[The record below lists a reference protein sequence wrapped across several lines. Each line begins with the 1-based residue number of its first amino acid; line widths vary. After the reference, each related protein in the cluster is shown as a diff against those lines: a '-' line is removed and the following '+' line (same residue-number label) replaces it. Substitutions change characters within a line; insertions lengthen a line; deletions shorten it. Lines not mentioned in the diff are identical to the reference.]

1 MHALTILSFNK
12 KNVMATLNTFVIT
25 AVLAFQFGALHIVP
39 SLCAQP
45 LYVIALLPT
54 TENGSA
60 VSTRCIDRGEELI
73 VAARMASD
81 AINANDTLLQGY
93 TLEVIHGFSDGCTV
107 ESFATSLTQF
117 VRYITN
123 DSISNH
129 TVGVI
134 MVCPSTMLHVSPF
147 ASLEGISLLQIAAGP
162 TPPTAISRSRDR
174 ITIGH
179 IYQAAPSATIFNDAL
194 IALMIDQEWR
204 NMETIRLTSSINI
217 IHVNQAADLQMKIDS
232 DDKLNIVFNG
242 EIRSGED
249 GAGIEQI
256 LDEIE
261 ARQTRIIYAT
271 LPDKEA
277 RDMLC
282 AGYYRN
288 IMSPL
293 YTWVL
298 HDHSLDDLKR
308 STDDCTAEQ
317 MGRVLDGAL
326 LLRYDASQDGNRRL
340 DYLEMT
346 YNDYESRLI
355 QRLEAESGHSAAD
368 TLCGKDPDIVHSNAI
383 YDSVI
388 SFALA
393 LNKSQANGVDLMQYG
408 RGMPRDTEA
417 INNSLNYMDFQFS
430 GAGGMISFNSSTHEL
445 EARIGVN
452 IFQLLNSEL
461 VPFARYNGTANSIT
475 PLSGYHRDIRDSFE
489 QNIKRV
495 HIALSAAVL
504 AIAAILAVIGV
515 IVLIVFIYHWNSPDV
530 KATSPILSIT
540 ILLACYLLY
549 ISATF
554 TAVRSSFTE
563 GTAFA
568 VLCTL
573 EWWTFIIGIQLI
585 FATLFFRLLRVYR
598 IFFHYQKVGNLWS
611 DKGVLV
617 FIALLSSVSVILLIL
632 WTAIDMLRTVKL
644 EIFLSTGSTPHIDVY
659 LNCESDYL
667 GAWLGIIIGYNGL
680 IMLAVLAL
688 AIMTR
693 KVKIES
699 FRDTK
704 EVNAFV
710 FTTVFL
716 IVVSIPLSLILQG
729 TSDAALYST
738 FVLREVC
745 LILVPVACKVFIF
758 APKIYYAHFD
768 DPTRRKSSFAT
779 TGKRT
784 NPRSSFSM
792 SGTV

>member
-1 MHALTILSFNK
+1 M
-12 KNVMATLNTFVIT
+12 
-25 AVLAFQFGALHIVP
+25 
-39 SLCAQP
+39 
-45 LYVIALLPT
+45 
-54 TENGSA
+54 
-60 VSTRCIDRGEELI
+60 I
-73 VAARMASD
+73 VAARMASEAINEND
-81 AINANDTLLQGY
+81 AILQGY
-93 TLEVIHGFSDGCTV
+93 RLEVIHGFSDSCTV

-162 TPPTAISRSRDR
+162 TPPTAISRSRER

-194 IALMIDQEWR
+194 IALMRDQEWR
-204 NMETIRLTSSINI
+204 NIETIRLTSSLNI

-232 DDKLNIVFNG
+232 DDELSIVFNG

-256 LDEIE
+256 LEEIE

-298 HDHSLDDLKR
+298 HDHSLDDLKQ
-308 STDDCTAEQ
+308 STHNCTTEQ

-326 LLRYDASQDGNRRL
+326 LLHYNASQDGSRHL
-340 DYLEMT
+340 DYSGMM
-346 YNDYESRLI
+346 YSDYKSTLL
-355 QRLEAESGHSAAD
+355 QRLVAETGRNAAD
-368 TLCGKDPDIVHSNAI
+368 TLCGKDSNIVHSNAI

-393 LNKSQANGVDLMQYG
+393 LNKSQANGVNLMQYG
-408 RGMPRDTEA
+408 RGMPRDTET
-417 INNSLNYMDFQFS
+417 INNSLNMHVRFS
-430 GAGGMISFNSSTHEL
+430 GAGGMISFNNATHEL

-452 IFQLLNSEL
+452 IFQLTNSEL
-461 VPFARYNGTANSIT
+461 VPFAHYNGTANSIT
-475 PLSGYHRDIRDSFE
+475 PLPGYHRDISDSFE
-489 QNIKRV
+489 QSIKRV
-495 HIALSAAVL
+495 HIGLSAAIL
-504 AIAAILAVIGV
+504 AVAAIFAVIGV
-515 IVLIVFIYHWNSPDV
+515 IVLILFIYHWNAPDI

-549 ISATF
+549 ASATF

-563 GTAFA
+563 GTTFA

-598 IFFHYQKVGNLWS
+598 IFFHYQKVGKLWS

-617 FIALLSSVSVILLIL
+617 FITLLSSVSVILLIL
-632 WTAIDMLRTVKL
+632 WTAIDMLRTIEL
-644 EIFLSTGSTPHIDVY
+644 EVFLSTGSTPRIDVY

-667 GAWLGIIIGYNGL
+667 GAWLGTIIGYNGL

-738 FVLREVC
+738 FVLRELC
-745 LILVPVACKVFIF
+745 LILVPLACKVFIF